1 MTKDYRRNPAP
12 KRRRDARR
20 GSCAVWFLFGGLIGA
35 FGVGYAWMIH
45 EPDGADVINE
55 RATTRPPPEPAE
67 ERTFDF
73 YSLLPEEEVVV
84 PAQQPAEPPALPPTA
99 RAADAQPAQSASR
112 GTAVPAPKPTETA
125 SAAPPKPAE
134 KAAPSGGGG
143 YLLQVGS
150 FRSPEDAERLK
161 AQLALL
167 DVRTSIQTVT
177 IDSGQTYHRVRTGTY
192 AKGQAQSLSGRLER
206 EGHESIMIRAR

>member
-45 EPDGADVINE
+45 EPEGSGQISE
-55 RATTRPPPEPAE
+55 RATTRPPPEPAQ

-84 PAQQPAEPPALPPTA
+84 PAQGSAEPPALPPAAPAANPESAGPTSQDTA
-99 RAADAQPAQSASR
+99 A
-112 GTAVPAPKPTETA
+112 PAPKPTETA
-125 SAAPPKPAE
+125 TAAPAKPKE
-134 KAAPSGGGG
+134 AAPSAGSG

-161 AQLALL
+161 AKLALL
-167 DVRTSIQTVT
+167 DVQTNIQTVT

-192 AKGQAQSLSGRLER
+192 AKVQAQSLSNRLER